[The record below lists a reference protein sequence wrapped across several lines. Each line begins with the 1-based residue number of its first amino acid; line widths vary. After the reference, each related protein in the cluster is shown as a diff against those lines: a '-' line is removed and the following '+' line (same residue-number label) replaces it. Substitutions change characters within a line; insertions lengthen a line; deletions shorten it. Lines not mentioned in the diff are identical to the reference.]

1 MGKKRPAGRLG
12 SVCVGLALPFLSM
25 TQLMAENIDKR
36 QSTLQPFA
44 PGDVFV
50 GATLL
55 NDPDDDHAGAGR
67 VLQFDENLQLK
78 GVLWVDGSTHLIS
91 GLNFAPDGILW
102 AFDSWAWIAIRVAP
116 DGRQLENRQFAQRA
130 LSSVQFLSD
139 GRLLFTES
147 LEGSNQPLPLTTRHK
162 PLPGE
167 GDKLGDGDLYIYGAN
182 GELLQVFD
190 PEVHGG
196 MSGSM
201 AVTHATLSDD
211 GRRLIYVS
219 ETGPRLMQFDLE
231 EGRQLDD
238 LQQFAPDSG
247 EMFFDLTSAPGRR
260 LLVTR
265 GARVDILDQ
274 SGTELGRVPLDGFGW
289 SIVAAGRAGETAY
302 VGNWFTGEVVR
313 LNLDTGEILARTA
326 IAPKCIAGIA
336 QYPGP

>member
-1 MGKKRPAGRLG
+1 MSL
-12 SVCVGLALPFLSM
+12 CVGLTLPFLSM
-25 TQLMAENIDKR
+25 TQLMADNNDKR
-36 QSTLQPFA
+36 QSMLQPFA
-44 PGDVFV
+44 PGDVFI

-55 NDPDDDHAGAGR
+55 NNPDDDHAGLGR
-67 VLQFDENLQLK
+67 VLQFDEDLNPK
-78 GVLWVDGSTHLIS
+78 GVLWVEGSTHLIS
-91 GLNFAPDGILW
+91 GLGFAPDGTLW
-102 AFDSWAWIAIRVAP
+102 AFDAWAWIAIRVSP

-130 LSSVQFLSD
+130 FSSVQFLDD

-147 LEGSNQPLPLTTRHK
+147 LDGNNQPLPLTTRHK

-167 GDKLGDGDLYIYGAN
+167 TDKLGDGDLYIYDDT
-182 GELLQVFD
+182 GELQQVFD
-190 PEVHGG
+190 PQVHGG

-201 AVTHATLSDD
+201 AVTHATMAED

-219 ETGPRLMQFDLE
+219 ETGPRLMQFDLQQ
-231 EGRQLDD
+231 GRQLDD
-238 LQQFAPDSG
+238 LQQFPPDSG
-247 EMFFDLTSAPGRR
+247 EMFFDLTAATGER

-274 SGTELGRVPLDGFGW
+274 SGKELGRVPLDGFGW
-289 SIVAAGRAGETAY
+289 SIVAAGRDGNSAY

-313 LNLDTGEILARTA
+313 LDLDSGEILARTE